1 MIKGKLEFYFETGME
16 GAEWTVFDF
25 ENHTKD
31 PNPYNSLHFLE
42 NGDKLRIYEKGNKIW
57 EGIIKKDTRINL
69 TDKTGYSY
77 PRQVVKGH
85 IVHWLQSKMSPERW
99 ADWFFDEK
107 ECELEKKVKPNG

>member
-57 EGIIKKDTRINL
+57 EVGTQTNKKT
-69 TDKTGYSY
+69 
-77 PRQVVKGH
+77 KGNNEH
-85 IVHWLQSKMSPERW
+85 KRGL
-99 ADWFFDEK
+99 
-107 ECELEKKVKPNG
+107 